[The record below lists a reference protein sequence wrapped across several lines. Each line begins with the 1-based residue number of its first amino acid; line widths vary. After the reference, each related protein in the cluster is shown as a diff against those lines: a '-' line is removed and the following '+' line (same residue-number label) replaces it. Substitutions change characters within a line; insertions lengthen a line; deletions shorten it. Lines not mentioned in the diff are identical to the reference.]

1 MPEKYREYI
10 HGDKAE
16 IPYGETVIEEYA
28 FLGCK
33 DLTALEIPDSV
44 KTIGRRAF
52 YCCTG
57 LTSVEIPNSVTEIGA
72 HAFYGCTGLTSIEI
86 PNSVIFIGESAF
98 QGHNI
103 ERLVVHSQNPR
114 YSCSGNC
121 VLSKN
126 REILVLGCKASIIP
140 NSVKTISG
148 FAFASCTGLTSV
160 EIPDSVKTIGR
171 RAFYCCTGLTSV
183 EIPNSVTEIGAHAF
197 YGCTGLTSIE
207 IPNSV
212 IFIGESA
219 FQGHN
224 IERLV
229 VHSQNPRYS
238 CSGNCVL
245 SKNREILV
253 LGCKASIIPN
263 SVKTIGGDAFAGC
276 TGLTSVEIP
285 DSVKTIGGN
294 AFFGCTGL
302 TIIKFHNSKPSESQI
317 LLEAL
322 GIEDYGQISLY
333 TPIGAGYAYRHND
346 FFKQFKE
353 IIPTLR

>member
-57 LTSVEIPNSVTEIGA
+57 LISVEIPNSVTEIGGN
-72 HAFYGCTGLTSIEI
+72 AFAYCTGLTSVEI
-86 PNSVIFIGESAF
+86 PDSVTTIGKGAF
-98 QGHNI
+98 QGYNI

-148 FAFASCTGLTSV
+148 FAFAS
-160 EIPDSVKTIGR
+160 
-171 RAFYCCTGLTSV
+171 
-183 EIPNSVTEIGAHAF
+183 
-197 YGCTGLTSIE
+197 
-207 IPNSV
+207 
-212 IFIGESA
+212 
-219 FQGHN
+219 
-224 IERLV
+224 
-229 VHSQNPRYS
+229 
-238 CSGNCVL
+238 
-245 SKNREILV
+245 
-253 LGCKASIIPN
+253 
-263 SVKTIGGDAFAGC
+263 C